1 MHKIIYTLNKKKNP
15 RPSEEKDQVNIFS
28 ELTRFL
34 EQKVIFFFLEFILSW
49 EGVDQTK
56 SRGQIMKNQM
66 NNAKKS
72 FKLILMCDVQ
82 EPVKQN

>member
-34 EQKVIFFFLEFILSW
+34 EQKVIFFSGVYIIL
-49 EGVDQTK
+49 G
-56 SRGQIMKNQM
+56 RGRPDKIQR
-66 NNAKKS
+66 S
-72 FKLILMCDVQ
+72 DYE
-82 EPVKQN
+82 EPNE

>member
-34 EQKVIFFFLEFILSW
+34 EQKVILFFWSLYYP
-49 EGVDQTK
+49 GK
-56 SRGQIMKNQM
+56 G
-66 NNAKKS
+66 
-72 FKLILMCDVQ
+72 
-82 EPVKQN
+82 